1 MEKLKSI
8 IEEISKSNQLQLNSF
23 RNVVDARLNIEKSI
37 RQSQIE
43 YSNNSK
49 KLSVL
54 ASKGKRDKEG
64 VLITKLDVYNLSI
77 RHKEVMKKSME
88 TLALLQELERMMLG
102 ILNARNIDF
111 IDATEVETDEIV
123 ITKKM

>member
-1 MEKLKSI
+1 LEKLKSI

-54 ASKGKRDKEG
+54 ASRGKRDKEG

-77 RHKEVMKKSME
+77 RHKEVIRKSME

-102 ILNARNIDF
+102 VLNARNIDF